1 MGSEMCIRDSP
12 NGLHLS
18 ETACVAHCQ
27 VCVPSPCAHGGS
39 CVAARNDSWHDA
51 EADGGL
57 PFHCSCIGS
66 WQGER
71 CNTTKPHAAAHGK
84 TSHEQVLVALGVT
97 VAAAVGLAAFSACGV
112 AVQQRCERRR
122 AGGQAGA
129 PLLGSLQS
137 SGLSGSE

>member
-1 MGSEMCIRDSP
+1 MRGCVRDP

-84 TSHEQVLVALGVT
+84 TSHEKVLVALGGT
-97 VAAAVGLAAFSACGV
+97 VAAAVGLAVLSLA
-112 AVQQRCERRR
+112 RRLP
-122 AGGQAGA
+122 GGRNGA
-129 PLLGSLQS
+129 DNRHLV
-137 SGLSGSE
+137 